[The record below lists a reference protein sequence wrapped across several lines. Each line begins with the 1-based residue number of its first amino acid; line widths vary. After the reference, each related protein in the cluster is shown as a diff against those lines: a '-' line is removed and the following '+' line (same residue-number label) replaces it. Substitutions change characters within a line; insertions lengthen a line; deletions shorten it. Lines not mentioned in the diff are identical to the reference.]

1 MNRCLDSGFL
11 CRERIGQ
18 VKLSFGYASAVVL
31 FEAVK
36 AYIKGL
42 LVTVLAHPSRPLRQT
57 AGSIASVVVGAGG
70 LVAWP
75 QLVDALALLLQPTG
89 DEASVDGGISTLY
102 KIIEDQPTQLEYA
115 LPPGAGGAV
124 AGGGAATVN
133 TSTIVVPL
141 LLKLMPSPSADVRSK
156 TVAAL
161 NLLAREMPTALLDLL
176 DTYLQ
181 GLFALAHDASAGVR
195 REVVTGLVQLVSIQ
209 PDRLAPFLYQVRWI
223 SGISTRVWHAFYC

>member
-1 MNRCLDSGFL
+1 M
-11 CRERIGQ
+11 
-18 VKLSFGYASAVVL
+18 LS
-31 FEAVK
+31 ETVK

-57 AGSIASVVVGAGG
+57 AGSIISVVVGAGG
-70 LVAWP
+70 LAAWP
-75 QLVDALALLLQPTG
+75 QLVSALSLLLQSG
-89 DEASVDGGISTLY
+89 DDASLEGGINTLY

-115 LPPGAGGAV
+115 LPEGAGGS
-124 AGGGAATVN
+124 GTGTTN

-141 LLKLMPSPSADVRSK
+141 LLKLMPAPSADVRTK

-161 NLLAREMPTALLDLL
+161 NLLAREMPTALMDQL

-195 REVVTGLVQLVSIQ
+195 REVVSGLVQLVSIQ
-209 PDRLAPFLYQVRWI
+209 PDRLAPFLYQVR
-223 SGISTRVWHAFYC
+223 